1 MYFWV
6 VASIANQFRNA
17 GHVKA
22 GLRTQHVTPACGST
36 NVLMYLL
43 TAVQWFFTGGLDTL
57 QVLH

>member
-22 GLRTQHVTPACGST
+22 VLHTRHVTPTCGST
-36 NVLMYLL
+36 NVLMHLL
-43 TAVQWFFTGGLDTL
+43 TEVQCFL
-57 QVLH
+57 QVV